1 MGESL
6 VRTLEEKDKSI
17 ETTSR
22 REIIDIKNNTDIDKE
37 SDAPNCSS
45 AKDHNKNTH
54 VIKETISNELK
65 QREKQP
71 KSNNTDH
78 CAKTNEKKALANVA
92 DGEGQ
97 AISSFGAVDRKYC
110 KYRL

>member
-1 MGESL
+1 LFSESL
-6 VRTLEEKDKSI
+6 NESGLKNY
-17 ETTSR
+17 TTYYF
-22 REIIDIKNNTDIDKE
+22 IIIAIDIKNNTDKE

-78 CAKTNEKKALANVA
+78 CAKTNEKKALANDA

-97 AISSFGAVDRKYC
+97 AISNFGAVDRKYC
-110 KYRL
+110 KYSDNHL